1 MYSNILPRID
11 KEINFIKIAHYGAI
25 SEKARITS

>member
-1 MYSNILPRID
+1 MYIIIVPRND

-25 SEKARITS
+25 SEKARIIS